1 MGPVPGIELAV
12 LGQHSLDVLECWE
25 EIVIMRHL
33 TGLSHPGSNPGLPPY
48 YSDVVY
54 LMLSGR
60 MVHYF

>member
-12 LGQHSLDVLECWE
+12 LGQRSLDVLECWE

-48 YSDVVY
+48 YSDVVFP
-54 LMLSGR
+54 L
-60 MVHYF
+60 